1 MVPFL
6 FKACIRCSYILISN
20 YVSSFRGFRGF
31 RRSTTFETP
40 ETSETFIFEHISNIM
55 AQPTT
60 PKQLSEV
67 SVMDYKHIR
76 SFLKTGDI
84 IFCSGDYFFSKI
96 IQSLTK
102 STWSHCGIIYKDHDL
117 DRVLILESETM
128 VGVRLIPVSKYL
140 EDYKETHRSY
150 KGKIIVATLE
160 NPATAPDLKKGI
172 SFGLDQ
178 LAQPYDNW
186 EIFRILLRILFKKG
200 KRERNRN
207 FICSELV
214 RDIYTR
220 SGVKIQLHDSY
231 ISPDDIWKLQ
241 DVKLKYRIL

>member
-1 MVPFL
+1 MKGTNWCL
-6 FKACIRCSYILISN
+6 FYLLHVAIVVIYCFK
-20 YVSSFRGFRGF
+20 SFRS
-31 RRSTTFETP
+31 STTLETFETF
-40 ETSETFIFEHISNIM
+40 ETFIFEHINNIM
-55 AQPTT
+55 ALATN
-60 PKQLSEV
+60 PKQLSGIPV
-67 SVMDYKHIR
+67 IDYKHIR
-76 SFLKTGDI
+76 PFLKTGDI

-160 NPATAPDLKKGI
+160 NPATPPDLKKGI

-231 ISPDDIWKLQ
+231 ISPDDIWKLP